1 MDCFCIH
8 TSFSLKVDKRGHTNT
23 EKGGKLLKKE
33 FSSLHISLKTNKLTH
48 EECQSECVFTRIS
61 HISKF
66 ATDFFNTSYRCFS
79 KLKMAL

>member
-33 FSSLHISLKTNKLTH
+33 FSSLHISLKTNKLTR
-48 EECQSECVFTRIS
+48 EECRSECVCLHEFHTFPNLRQTFLI
-61 HISKF
+61 HR
-66 ATDFFNTSYRCFS
+66 TDVSRS
-79 KLKMAL
+79 